1 MLTDTGCARPGEHSL
16 LTLALSPVAKEIE
29 RILKGAR
36 SQAPSFSPTHC
47 CPPAAK
53 ERKETRAERNVLV
66 PEPRY
71 RREYCCEE
79 NVS

>member
-1 MLTDTGCARPGEHSL
+1 M
-16 LTLALSPVAKEIE
+16 TLALSPVAKEIE
-29 RILKGAR
+29 RILKAAR

>member
-1 MLTDTGCARPGEHSL
+1 M
-16 LTLALSPVAKEIE
+16 TLALFPEAKENE

-36 SQAPSFSPTHC
+36 SQAPSFSPADC
-47 CPPAAK
+47 SPPAAK

-71 RREYCCEE
+71 RREYCCEG